1 MSTLL
6 EWDRQLFLWLNELHA
21 SWLDPIMFF
30 FTNTLAWAPLF
41 AWLLYLIV
49 RQHGRYSWIYIVGIA
64 LTIALADQVTSA
76 LMKPYFMRLRP
87 THEPDL
93 ARLVHT
99 VNQYKGGKFGF
110 ASSHAANTCGVA
122 TFLFL
127 ALKDSY
133 RYTGLLFLWAGAV
146 SYTRIYLGVHY
157 PGDILAG
164 ALVGAFFGW
173 VTYKGAARIEST
185 RHVMRTL

>member
-41 AWLLYLIV
+41 AWLLSLIV
-49 RQHGRYSWIYIVGIA
+49 RQHVLYSWIYIVGIA

-110 ASSHAANTCGVA
+110 A
-122 TFLFL
+122 
-127 ALKDSY
+127 
-133 RYTGLLFLWAGAV
+133 
-146 SYTRIYLGVHY
+146 
-157 PGDILAG
+157 
-164 ALVGAFFGW
+164 
-173 VTYKGAARIEST
+173 
-185 RHVMRTL
+185 

>member
-6 EWDRQLFLWLNELHA
+6 EWDRQLFLWLNELNA
-21 SWLDPIMFF
+21 SWLDPVMYFL
-30 FTNTLAWAPLF
+30 TNTLAWLPLF

-49 RQHGRYSWIYIVGIA
+49 RQHGRYSWIYVVGIA
-64 LTIALADQVTSA
+64 ITVALADQVTSS
-76 LMKPYFMRLRP
+76 LIKPYFMRLRP
-87 THEPDL
+87 SHEPNL
-93 ARLVHT
+93 AGLVHT

-110 ASSHAANTCGVA
+110 ASSHAANTFGVA

-127 ALKDSY
+127 ALKNTY
-133 RYTGLLFLWAGAV
+133 RYVGLLFLWACFV

-164 ALVGAFFGW
+164 AILGTCFGW
-173 VTYKGAARIEST
+173 ITYKGSTSVEST
-185 RHVMRTL
+185 LRV

>member
-6 EWDRQLFLWLNELHA
+6 EWDRQLFIWLNDLHTA
-21 SWLDPIMFF
+21 WLDPVMFF
-30 FTNTLAWAPLF
+30 LTNTLAWTPLY

-49 RQHGRYSWIYIVGIA
+49 RQHGRNAWIYIVGIA
-64 LTIALADQVTSA
+64 ITIALADQVTSS
-76 LMKPYFMRLRP
+76 LIKPYFMRLRP

-93 ARLVHT
+93 TGLVHT

-110 ASSHAANTCGVA
+110 ASSHAANTFGAA

-127 ALKDSY
+127 ALNSSY
-133 RYTGLLFLWAGAV
+133 RYVGLLFLWAGFV

-164 ALVGAFFGW
+164 AIVGACFGW
-173 VTYKGAARIEST
+173 AAYTASA
-185 RHVMRTL
+185 RTEKALPIRTGR